1 MRSPSG
7 ASVALSSRSIVTAVV
22 SAGLFLAGV
31 ALAMAFGPPLAP
43 QDAGGPSLAVG
54 DFYVGWTVG
63 LTLVIVW
70 TVARLRPSDP
80 PGFIASLALVAAI
93 FYVGLT
99 GTYYLAAVVHSAT
112 TSHADLPGA
121 ESGAWFVLSLII
133 GLVVA
138 VLASL
143 LGGLILNRTGRLDG
157 RAVGFGMLLG
167 ASAVVIGYNLYIQ
180 LYDAAVYV
188 H

>member
-1 MRSPSG
+1 VENLKDRG
-7 ASVALSSRSIVTAVV
+7 AASRSIVSAVV
-22 SAGLFLAGV
+22 AAGLFLAGIAV
-31 ALAMAFGPPLAP
+31 AMAVGPALAP
-43 QDAGGPSLAVG
+43 QGAGGPSLAVG

-63 LTLVIVW
+63 LALVIVW

-99 GTYYLAAVVHSAT
+99 GGTYLAAVVHSAT
-112 TSHADLPGA
+112 TSHTGLPGT
-121 ESGAWFVLSLII
+121 ESGAWFVLSLIF

-138 VLASL
+138 VLLSL
-143 LGGLILNRTGRLDG
+143 FGGLILNRTGRLDG

-167 ASAVVIGYNLYIQ
+167 AGAVVVGYNLYVQ
-180 LYDAAVYV
+180 LYNAAVYV